1 MAFLEKI
8 ADIATGGLAKEVFG
22 MVKAYFPPDMPPEKQ
37 AEVQLGL
44 EQIAMQR
51 EKNVNDGVRDAEQAI
66 NERIKVYEGTAS
78 DLAAIPIL
86 GAVMLFLRGA
96 QRPIIG
102 YATIWLDYQVFSGV
116 WKLEAGP
123 QESSFWIINFLVLGF
138 LFGERALKN
147 VAPLISE
154 IMAARKA

>member
-1 MAFLEKI
+1 MGILEKI
-8 ADIATGGLAKEVFG
+8 AGIATGGLAKEVFG

-37 AEVQLGL
+37 AELQLEL
-44 EQIAMQR
+44 ERIAMQR
-51 EKNVNDGVRDAEQAI
+51 EKNTNDAMREAEQAI

-78 DLAAIPIL
+78 DLSAIPVL
-86 GAVMLFLRGA
+86 GSVMLFLRGS

-102 YATIWLDYQVFSGV
+102 YATIWLDYQVFSGG
-116 WKLEAGP
+116 WNLMPGP